1 MSGRAGERRCVS
13 HAPTLNLQ
21 KKKKKKEAEN
31 DLIFGWKRL

>member
-21 KKKKKKEAEN
+21 KKKKKEAEN